1 MNYKKSIENIEPY
14 KPGLSEK
21 DIKLKYNLE
30 KVVKLASNE
39 NPYGPSD
46 KVKDINLDSIE
57 RYPDNVTVYFIGD
70 ISSELCGGPHV
81 KNTKELGHFKIKKEE
96 SSSAGVRRI
105 KAVLE

>member
-30 KVVKLASNE
+30 KFVKLASNE

-57 RYPDNVTVYFIGD
+57 RYPDNYCRELRSKLSKKYNVY
-70 ISSELCGGPHV
+70 SVSVYETPNNCARYV
-81 KNTKELGHFKIKKEE
+81 CK
-96 SSSAGVRRI
+96 
-105 KAVLE
+105 